1 MFQDFWI
8 VLLQYNAQIN
18 PTLGSQLSALLKRK
32 NLNIMFNAL
41 DYQIETSVVI
51 LWNKQEAELQNTKQ
65 PVSI

>member
-1 MFQDFWI
+1 
-8 VLLQYNAQIN
+8 
-18 PTLGSQLSALLKRK
+18 
-32 NLNIMFNAL
+32 MFNAL